1 MSAAL
6 ADQETARISNAERVA
21 PLRPDHLA
29 YVIYTSGSTGR
40 PKGVGNTHGGAINLV
55 AAQEQGFDIKPGD
68 RTLQFAAQSFDAS
81 IWEIFNTVLNGGTL
95 VLLDNEVRQSVEA
108 LTDLIATQNVTH
120 AYTASCVGRIDT
132 NGLSF
137 KLRTLIVGGEACT
150 PDIISRFAGGLRL
163 INAYGPTETTV
174 CAALTAPLDAD
185 RDSVG
190 TAPIG
195 SPIWNTQ
202 VHVLSGSL
210 QIVPVGVWGEMY
222 ISGAG
227 LARGYVGR
235 SDLTSE
241 RFIACPFG
249 AAGSR
254 MYRTGDLG
262 RWRSDGVLE
271 FGGRSDDQVKLR
283 GFRIEPGEIEAAL
296 ERLEGVGQA
305 AVVVREI
312 AGEARLVGYVTP
324 QSEIQIVIPIL
335 QTVRPPS

>member
-1 MSAAL
+1 VPHDAQKNMTVL
-6 ADQETARISNAERVA
+6 
-21 PLRPDHLA
+21 DHLPQTTE
-29 YVIYTSGSTGR
+29 I
-40 PKGVGNTHGGAINLV
+40 
-55 AAQEQGFDIKPGD
+55 
-68 RTLQFAAQSFDAS
+68 TLLAP
-81 IWEIFNTVLNGGTL
+81 
-95 VLLDNEVRQSVEA
+95 QSVLEMLAEEA
-108 LTDLIATQNVTH
+108 VHSDKTVRFAQIIQ
-120 AYTASCVGRIDT
+120 C
-132 NGLSF
+132 
-137 KLRTLIVGGEACT
+137 GEA
-150 PDIISRFAGGLRL
+150 FRL
-163 INAYGPTETTV
+163 TNSIRPLLSQTSSLLNHYGPTESHVVTSYKAQMTH
-174 CAALTAPLDAD
+174 
-185 RDSVG
+185 RDKIL
-190 TAPIG
+190 PIG

-249 AAGSR
+249 TAGSR

-305 AVVVREI
+305 AVVVRKI

-324 QSEIQIVIPIL
+324 QGEIDSNTHTADSTASLLEPSVLRAGLSAELPEYMVPSAFVVLGSFPLSPSGKLDRRGLPAPQIMGVSEYERL
-335 QTVRPPS
+335 LRPDERYCAVCLAS

>member
-1 MSAAL
+1 M
-6 ADQETARISNAERVA
+6 
-21 PLRPDHLA
+21 
-29 YVIYTSGSTGR
+29 
-40 PKGVGNTHGGAINLV
+40 
-55 AAQEQGFDIKPGD
+55 
-68 RTLQFAAQSFDAS
+68 
-81 IWEIFNTVLNGGTL
+81 
-95 VLLDNEVRQSVEA
+95 
-108 LTDLIATQNVTH
+108 
-120 AYTASCVGRIDT
+120 
-132 NGLSF
+132 
-137 KLRTLIVGGEACT
+137 GGEACT

-163 INAYGPTETTV
+163 INAYGPTEATV

-324 QSEIQIVIPIL
+324 QEIE
-335 QTVRPPS
+335 

>member
-1 MSAAL
+1 MGEHPEQK
-6 ADQETARISNAERVA
+6 DTIYRTPVGFDVGVQELWSTLLLGARLIIVPHDAQKNMTV
-21 PLRPDHLA
+21 LDHLPQ
-29 YVIYTSGSTGR
+29 TTE
-40 PKGVGNTHGGAINLV
+40 L
-55 AAQEQGFDIKPGD
+55 
-68 RTLQFAAQSFDAS
+68 TLLAP
-81 IWEIFNTVLNGGTL
+81 
-95 VLLDNEVRQSVEA
+95 QSVLEMLAEEA
-108 LTDLIATQNVTH
+108 VHSDKTVRFAQIIQ
-120 AYTASCVGRIDT
+120 C
-132 NGLSF
+132 
-137 KLRTLIVGGEACT
+137 GEA
-150 PDIISRFAGGLRL
+150 FRL
-163 INAYGPTETTV
+163 TNSIRPLLSQTSSLLNHYGPTESHVVTSYKARMTP
-174 CAALTAPLDAD
+174 CDKIL
-185 RDSVG
+185 
-190 TAPIG
+190 PIG
-195 SPIWNTQ
+195 APIWNTQ

-324 QSEIQIVIPIL
+324 R
-335 QTVRPPS
+335 VRSNTSTRQYGLSLGAFCLTRGFKCRATGVYGPVCVCCAWLLPAEPERQAGPSWFTCARDYGCVGV